1 LCLVLLPSPPPPE
14 CKLRKTGRLLGDIS
28 PYCGASLLELSL
40 MLGLTAFKALVAVLA
55 VGYKALLAVK
65 GAFTQAKPPL
75 VEQDSRSSLDFTPT
89 HTLAIEALLCDNPEG
104 LVPIELLLES
114 SEEQI
119 LPVISITTEELL
131 FEGLPF
137 ITVEVLFV
145 EGKVW

>member
-1 LCLVLLPSPPPPE
+1 
-14 CKLRKTGRLLGDIS
+14 
-28 PYCGASLLELSL
+28 

-104 LVPIELLLES
+104 LVPTELLLES

-137 ITVEVLFV
+137 IIVEVLFV